1 MGRQHVKRVIRFLK
15 GSKDCS
21 EEMIAIAY
29 RFLRNGIG
37 PAHEGIKSSDTE
49 TELNLSLTYD
59 PKTSLD
65 HLQEIG
71 LVESDPEVADD
82 LRTFVIAEWLGTDGE
97 IINGEVEDT
106 AEDALEALIDHMH
119 ATDTGDSAAVAD
131 GGVTHRSVLK
141 DEFGINPARIEN
153 RLRTGDPVKTL
164 RTAVPAIQ
172 DHPGLS
178 TRGDYGMITFR
189 YEAYRYT
196 LTSEAVNLYRL

>member
-1 MGRQHVKRVIRFLK
+1 
-15 GSKDCS
+15 
-21 EEMIAIAY
+21 MIEIAHG
-29 RFLRNGIG
+29 FLREGIG

-49 TELNLSLTYD
+49 AELSLLLTYD

-65 HLQEIG
+65 HLQEVG
-71 LVESDPEVADD
+71 LIESDPEEADD
-82 LRTFVIAEWLGTDGE
+82 LRTFAIAEWLGTDGE

-119 ATDTGDSAAVAD
+119 ATDASDSPAIAD
-131 GGVTHRSVLK
+131 GGVTHRGVLK
-141 DEFGINPARIEN
+141 DEFGIEPARIEN

-164 RTAVPAIQ
+164 RTAVSAIQ
-172 DHPGLS
+172 EHPGLA

-196 LTSEAVNLYRL
+196 LTSEAVNLYRI